1 MGIEV
6 CRVTIANAELNSGLA
21 RTVLILDMKIHTP

>member
-1 MGIEV
+1 MDMEV
-6 CRVTIANAELNSGLA
+6 SRVTIASAELNSGLA